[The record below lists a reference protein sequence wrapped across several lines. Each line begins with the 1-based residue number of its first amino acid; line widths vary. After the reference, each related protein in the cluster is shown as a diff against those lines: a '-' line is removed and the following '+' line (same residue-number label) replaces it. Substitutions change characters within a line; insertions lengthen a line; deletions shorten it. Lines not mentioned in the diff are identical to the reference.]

1 VSTERLRREIAF
13 HRSIAERAE
22 VVWNWD
28 SPAGRRRAARRA
40 ELFQERCGLGPGKRA
55 LELGCGTGVFL
66 SQVAP
71 CGARIHGLDLS
82 QDLLA
87 HARTRLA
94 ALANVQLDCGNA
106 EQTPYRDGSFD
117 AVYGSS
123 VLHHLDL
130 DRSLTEVF
138 RVLRGGGTITFAEPN
153 ALNPQVAVM
162 FHVAALKP
170 YFGVSPDEMAF
181 SRFAARRVLERVGFV
196 DVEVRP
202 FDFLHPSVPGIA
214 VGAAAAL
221 GRVLEA
227 VPMLNEIAGSLLI
240 TARKR

>member
-1 VSTERLRREIAF
+1 MSRDRLQREIAF
-13 HRSIAERAE
+13 HRSIADRAE
-22 VVWNWD
+22 VVWTWD
-28 SPAGRRRAARRA
+28 TPAGRVRARRRA
-40 ELFQERCGLGPGKRA
+40 ELFVERCALAPGKRA

-71 CGARIHGLDLS
+71 CGAHLHGLDLS

-87 HARTRLA
+87 KARVQLTGA
-94 ALANVQLDCGNA
+94 ANVRLDCGNA

-130 DRSLTEVF
+130 GRSLAEAF
-138 RVLRGGGTITFAEPN
+138 RVLRPGGLVTFAEPN

-162 FHVAALKP
+162 FHVTALKP

-181 SRFAARRVLERVGFV
+181 SRFAARRALRRAGFV
-196 DVEVRP
+196 DVAVRP
-202 FDFLHPSVPGIA
+202 FDFVHPSVPA
-214 VGAAAAL
+214 VAIGAVAAF
-221 GRVLEA
+221 GRFLEA
-227 VPMLNEIAGSLLI
+227 VPVVSEIAGSLLI
-240 TARKR
+240 TARKP